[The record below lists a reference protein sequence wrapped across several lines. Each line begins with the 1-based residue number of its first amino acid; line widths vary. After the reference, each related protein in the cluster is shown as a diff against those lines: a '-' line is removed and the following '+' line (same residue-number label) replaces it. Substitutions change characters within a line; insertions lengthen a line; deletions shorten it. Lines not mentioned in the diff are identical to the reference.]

1 MEPIRHADGSVFL
14 SPETLIAYVTD
25 VFEKAEC
32 SACESA
38 CIANRLVGANLRG
51 HDSHGVIRVPRYI
64 DALQKGLVNAD
75 QKIDVITENDVMA
88 VLDGKFGFGQSIGE
102 QAVDFGIAKTKRH
115 GISII
120 ALRNSGHV
128 GRVGDWAERAAGAG
142 LVSIHMVNVKNS
154 LLVAPFGGR
163 DRRMSTSP
171 FCAGIP
177 MPGELPIILDFA
189 TSAAAEGKAM
199 VALSGGKPLPKDSMI
214 TKDGELSNDPV
225 HLYGPQS
232 VAGNPNPNLGPGA
245 LRTFGDHKGSGLN
258 FLMEILAGALT
269 GTGANTPIPDL
280 NERKVGNG
288 LLSIYMSVEIFR
300 SADDFASEVRD
311 YIEFV
316 KSSRPADEGGEVL
329 VPGEKEI
336 QTMKERMIS
345 GLPLSENAWA
355 NIRNCGDAVGAIAP
369 E

>member
-1 MEPIRHADGSVFL
+1 M
-14 SPETLIAYVTD
+14 
-25 VFEKAEC
+25 
-32 SACESA
+32 
-38 CIANRLVGANLRG
+38 
-51 HDSHGVIRVPRYI
+51 
-64 DALQKGLVNAD
+64 
-75 QKIDVITENDVMA
+75 
-88 VLDGKFGFGQSIGE
+88 
-102 QAVDFGIAKTKRH
+102 
-115 GISII
+115 
-120 ALRNSGHV
+120 
-128 GRVGDWAERAAGAG
+128 
-142 LVSIHMVNVKNS
+142 
-154 LLVAPFGGR
+154 
-163 DRRMSTSP
+163 
-171 FCAGIP
+171 
-177 MPGELPIILDFA
+177 
-189 TSAAAEGKAM
+189 
-199 VALSGGKPLPKDSMI
+199 
-214 TKDGELSNDPV
+214 

-269 GTGANTPIPDL
+269 GTGANAPIPDL

-300 SADDFASEVRD
+300 STDDFASEVRD